1 MTEDLPNSPDTSNGL
16 DASDAAD
23 APHPGDDSDWQRP
36 VDRFRKSAAGSMVAA
51 GLLGLR
57 DVMEGRPEKEE
68 VTIVNEAPARP
79 MGDLDVV
86 IDPEHPERTVAIVR
100 RARPENDDGAP
111 SPKP

>member
-36 VDRFRKSAAGSMVAA
+36 VDRFRKSAAGTMVAA

-68 VTIVNEAPARP
+68 VAVVHEAPTRP
-79 MGDLDVV
+79 VGELDVV
-86 IDPEHPERTVAIVR
+86 LDLEHPERTIAIVR
-100 RARPENDDGAP
+100 RARPEDGDGATP
-111 SPKP
+111 PTP

>member
-1 MTEDLPNSPDTSNGL
+1 MTDDLPNPL
-16 DASDAAD
+16 DASDASDASDTSDAAD
-23 APHPGDDSDWQRP
+23 DPEWERP

-79 MGDLDVV
+79 IGDLDVV